1 MAGALGAGPLLGEK
15 GRIRKRKAPS
25 QAPSPTPEQ
34 PVPALLHSQGR
45 PGGPGPASPK
55 PQPPAAA
62 FPPSSFQASPAS
74 LPWWPLAISWVSGS
88 PWPAQGLGLEGAL
101 ALGVGEGKARRRGVR
116 RIDIHH
122 PGRRERR

>member
-15 GRIRKRKAPS
+15 GRIRKRKAL
-25 QAPSPTPEQ
+25 SPTPEQ

-55 PQPPAAA
+55 PQPPRCRL
-62 FPPSSFQASPAS
+62 PSLQLPGVPAS

-88 PWPAQGLGLEGAL
+88 PWPAQGLGSEGAL
-101 ALGVGEGKARRRGVR
+101 ALGVGEGKARRRGGP

-122 PGRRERR
+122 PGPRERR